1 MIKQYNVGTHLGI
14 STFQRNA
21 QDLWLRIVEKHLK
34 DLPISR
40 KRLLRIKF
48 DSDGNMIKGQY
59 SKGLLVKIHRPYQ
72 YARDRF
78 NSLLKEFEKKES

>member
-1 MIKQYNVGTHLGI
+1 MIKHKSQY
-14 STFQRNA
+14 
-21 QDLWLRIVEKHLK
+21 LWRKIVNKHLK

-78 NSLLKEFEKKES
+78 NSLLKEFEKCKKK